1 VASPTILNSG
11 STPTQRNPV
20 KEDTT
25 VIRPGSGS
33 PTTPPPIND
42 DTFKDEKSISLWRFL
57 WPQIRQYKWL
67 VVAALFFNAM
77 HGISVAFQTVMP
89 KYLIDNVILA
99 PSITMPVR
107 WRRLAMLITLYLIAS
122 VFGRMLVWHIGYR
135 IFTYVREK
143 VLFGV
148 RATFFRH
155 VNHLCLRFHRQ
166 HHSGELFSYL
176 FGSPLAQVQNYFQQF
191 TYAAPGAL
199 FIVLSTIVWVATWD
213 LVLTAVLC
221 ITTFATVWAMHLT
234 RLKIQR
240 LHTEF
245 QKTETTVTGYVADLL
260 RGSRDVKLYAMEDKV
275 AEDFESKVWE
285 IGQKSYQRDIEGH
298 LQYMKQETIGYFC
311 TGLLC
316 VAVFWRYFHDR
327 AVHSPHPVTVGTIQ
341 AYFGAFIQLQA
352 SLSMLFQMSTLKAGA
367 QAGVDRINA
376 VMKTDSTTPDPIGY
390 EAPLP
395 PRGEILLYNVT
406 FGYDP
411 DRPVLIDLNL
421 TIPYGQRVALVGP
434 SGAGKSTI
442 TQLLL
447 RLYDPDQGV
456 IRIGGL
462 NLQHC
467 RGSTLR
473 QHFGVVPQDPFIFRT
488 TLRENLTVARPDATD
503 AEIQAAC
510 EMANAWEFISQMP
523 DGLETRVGEG
533 GSTLSGGQR
542 QRLAI
547 ARAMLANPEFYIFDE
562 ATSAL
567 DTVSEA
573 LVQGAVENAVKGK
586 TAFIIAHR
594 LSTVRNCDRI
604 LVIANNGIAQDG
616 TFDELVEQPGLF
628 RDLVKG
634 QILKH

>member
-1 VASPTILNSG
+1 M
-11 STPTQRNPV
+11 
-20 KEDTT
+20 
-25 VIRPGSGS
+25 
-33 PTTPPPIND
+33 TPPPLND
-42 DTFKDEKSISLWRFL
+42 GSFNGELPISLWRFL
-57 WPQIRQYKWL
+57 WPQIRQYRWL
-67 VVAALFFNAM
+67 VAAALFFNCL

-89 KYLIDNVILA
+89 KYLIDDVILVQNISMA
-99 PSITMPVR
+99 AR
-107 WRRLAMLITLYLIAS
+107 WKRLALLISLYMIAS
-122 VFGRMLVWHIGYR
+122 IFGRMLVWHIGYR

-166 HHSGELFSYL
+166 HHSGELFSYM
-176 FGSPLAQVQNYFQQF
+176 FGSPLAQIQNYFQQF

-221 ITTFATVWAMHLT
+221 LTTLTTVWVMHRT

-240 LHTEF
+240 LHSEF
-245 QKTETTVTGYVADLL
+245 QKTETKVTGYVADLL
-260 RGSRDVKLYAMEDKV
+260 RGSRDIKLYAMEDKV
-275 AEDFESKVWE
+275 AADFDTQVWE
-285 IGQKSYQRDIEGH
+285 IGRKSYTRDVQGH
-298 LQYMKQETIGYFC
+298 LQYMKQETTGYAC

-316 VAVFWRYFHDR
+316 IAMVWRYFHDR
-327 AVHSPHPVTVGTIQ
+327 AVHSSHPVTVGTLQ
-341 AYFGAFIQLQA
+341 VYFGAFVQLQA
-352 SLSMLFQMSTLKAGA
+352 SLTMLFQMSTLKAGA

-376 VMKTDSTTPDPIGY
+376 VMKTDSTTPDPVGY
-390 EAPLP
+390 EAPVP

-406 FGYDP
+406 FGYEP
-411 DRPVLIDLNL
+411 TRPVLVDLNL

-447 RLYDPDQGV
+447 RLYDPDIGV

-467 RGSTLR
+467 QGAALR
-473 QHFGVVPQDPFIFRT
+473 QRFGVVPQDPFIFRT
-488 TLRENLTVARPDATD
+488 TLRQNLTVARPEATS
-503 AEIQAAC
+503 AEIRAAC
-510 EMANAWEFISQMP
+510 EMANAWEFISQLP
-523 DGLETRVGEG
+523 EGLETSVGEG

-547 ARAMLANPEFYIFDE
+547 ARAMLAEPDFYIFDE

-567 DTVSEA
+567 DTVSEG

-604 LVIANNGIAQDG
+604 LVIANSGIAQDG

-634 QILKH
+634 QVLKH